1 MYDEVKWIYY
11 TKRRDD
17 MHCKKCGTELREE
30 DKFCYHCGN
39 RTGVLQRI
47 FSSRALIGSMIAL
60 LIVALAALL
69 TYFIWTGKLQIPSWG
84 NEKMAEDGSSGG
96 GKRTPSEK
104 TVPPSQTQKP
114 KATAT
119 PYVFQP
125 SDVTAA
131 KKAEM
136 KPLTDRLM
144 PFLAYSASFYADGS
158 HAFRWDDASATTMA
172 LYNLEHYDKSL
183 KYGDSMEKIKKKTKE
198 EMKKLFG
205 KNYKYKLKYGG
216 SYPDYVYRP
225 VGNTVVFNSTRISGK
240 KYHLKV
246 KKIMEYEEGKY
257 RLTVEAYLSF
267 NGVKGDAQNYTV
279 MVEKEADPASDYVVQ
294 KIKLKK

>member
-1 MYDEVKWIYY
+1 
-11 TKRRDD
+11 

-47 FSSRALIGSMIAL
+47 FSSRALIGSVIAL

-84 NEKMAEDGSSGG
+84 DKKSAEVRDR
-96 GKRTPSEK
+96 RTPSK
-104 TVPPSQTQKP
+104 KAASDSQTPKP

-172 LYNLEHYDKSL
+172 LYNLEHFDKSL
-183 KYGDSMEKIKKKTKE
+183 KYGDSMDKIKKKTKA

-205 KNYKYKLKYGG
+205 KNYKYKLKYEG
-216 SYPDYVYRP
+216 SYPGYVYRP

-257 RLTVEAYLSF
+257 RLTVEAYLSS
-267 NGVKGDAQNYTV
+267 NGVKGDLQKYTV
-279 MVEKEADPASDYVVQ
+279 TVGEDADCAYGYVVQ

>member
-1 MYDEVKWIYY
+1 MY
-11 TKRRDD
+11 
-17 MHCKKCGTELREE
+17 CKKCGTELREE

-47 FSSRALIGSMIAL
+47 FSSRALIGSVIAL
-60 LIVALAALL
+60 LVVALAALL
-69 TYFIWTGKLQIPSWG
+69 TYFIWIGKLQIPSWG
-84 NEKMAEDGSSGG
+84 DKKTTEVRDR
-96 GKRTPSEK
+96 RTPSKK
-104 TVPPSQTQKP
+104 TVSDSQTPKP

-172 LYNLEHYDKSL
+172 LYNLEHFDKSL
-183 KYGDSMEKIKKKTKE
+183 KYGDSMDKIKKKTKA

-205 KNYKYKLKYGG
+205 KNYKYKLKYEG
-216 SYPDYVYRP
+216 SYPGYVYRP
-225 VGNTVVFNSTRISGK
+225 VGNTVVFNSTRIPGK
-240 KYHLKV
+240 EYHLKV
-246 KKIMEYEEGKY
+246 KKITEYEEGKY
-257 RLTVEAYLSF
+257 RLTVEAYLSS
-267 NGVKGDAQNYTV
+267 NGVKGDLQKYTV
-279 MVEKEADPASDYVVQ
+279 TVGEDADCAYGYVVQ

>member
-1 MYDEVKWIYY
+1 
-11 TKRRDD
+11 

-47 FSSRALIGSMIAL
+47 FSSRALIGSVIAL

-84 NEKMAEDGSSGG
+84 DKKSAEVRDR
-96 GKRTPSEK
+96 RTPSK
-104 TVPPSQTQKP
+104 KAASDSQTPKP

-172 LYNLEHYDKSL
+172 LYNLEHFDKSL
-183 KYGDSMEKIKKKTKE
+183 KYGDSMDKIKKKTKA

-205 KNYKYKLKYGG
+205 KNYKYKLKYEG
-216 SYPDYVYRP
+216 SYPGYVYRP

-246 KKIMEYEEGKY
+246 KKIMEYEEGKF
-257 RLTVEAYLSF
+257 RLTVEAYLSS

-279 MVEKEADPASDYVVQ
+279 MVEKDAEPASDYVVE